1 MPTAPANLDHP
12 RFPVKTPEVAEDKF
26 WIFRLEDPTGLCL
39 IRNVKGANDLD
50 LRECLNRKDF
60 RAWCLYDVGNSAFA
74 TTVMAVLF
82 PLFFREHLAANLTG
96 TATATV
102 WSLGS
107 ALSLLL
113 SALLCP
119 LAGTWA
125 DSRGNHRESLMA
137 MVLSGAFLT
146 ALIGSLPQGEWLL
159 GLACF
164 VGATLTF
171 SLGNVFYD
179 AFLPVLAPEK
189 ERAILSS
196 AGFAMGYLGGGTLLL
211 ANILMIMLLPS
222 PWGNISAFW
231 SVSLWWFSF
240 SFPLYRNAPPMRP
253 SAPGHR
259 GLKDVASR
267 LRIIVRTPQV
277 LQFLLA
283 YWLYNDGIGT
293 IMKMGVLYGSLLGIG
308 RGHLLGALLATQFI
322 GIPSTLLFGRLGR
335 RWGDKTALLLGLS
348 GYLFLVAW
356 AFFLSA
362 NWHFWILA
370 LGVGTVQGGT
380 QALSRSLFSQLIPP
394 GKGGEFF
401 GFYQLSGRLA
411 GLGGPLIFG
420 GAAHLTGSVRSGVP
434 FLALFFLA
442 GMGILL
448 RLKIPS
454 PIGENRS

>member
-1 MPTAPANLDHP
+1 M
-12 RFPVKTPEVAEDKF
+12 
-26 WIFRLEDPTGLCL
+26 
-39 IRNVKGANDLD
+39 D
-50 LRECLNRKDF
+50 LRECLTRKDF

-82 PLFFREHLAANLTG
+82 PLFFREHLAADLTE
-96 TATATV
+96 ASTATV

-113 SALLCP
+113 SALLGP

-125 DSRGNHRESLMA
+125 DSRGNHRESLMV
-137 MVLSGAFLT
+137 MVFSGALLT
-146 ALIGSLPQGEWLL
+146 ALIGALPQGRWLT

-164 VGATLTF
+164 VGASLSF

-179 AFLPVLAPEK
+179 SFLPVLAPEK
-189 ERAILSS
+189 ERAFISS
-196 AGFAMGYLGGGTLLL
+196 AGFALGYLGGGSLLL
-211 ANILMIMLLPS
+211 ADILMVLFLPS
-222 PWGNISAFW
+222 PWGNIAAFW
-231 SVSLWWFSF
+231 SVSIWWLLFSL
-240 SFPLYRNAPPMRP
+240 PLYRNAPPMIP
-253 SAPGHR
+253 ADPAHR
-259 GLKDVASR
+259 SLKDVISR
-267 LRIIVRTPQV
+267 LRAIVRTPKV
-277 LQFLLA
+277 LRFLLA

-308 RGHLLGALLATQFI
+308 RGHLLGALLVTQFV
-322 GIPSTLLFGRLGR
+322 GVPCTFLFGRLGR
-335 RWGDKTALLLGLS
+335 RWGDRNALLLGLA

-356 AFFLSA
+356 AFFLTE
-362 NWHFWILA
+362 NWQFWILA
-370 LGVGTVQGGT
+370 LGVGIVQGGT
-380 QALSRSLFSQLIPP
+380 QALSRSLFSLLIPP
-394 GKGGEFF
+394 GKSGEFF

-448 RLKIPS
+448 GLKVGP
-454 PIGENRS
+454 RDR